1 MSSRPIRAALL
12 SVYHKDRL
20 APLVQVLRQHGVTLY
35 STGGTQKF
43 LEEEGAEVT
52 AVEDLTG
59 FPEVFGGR
67 VKTLHPKVFGG
78 ILHRRHDV
86 GDLAEAEQHAIPP
99 IDLVVVDLYPFEE
112 TVASGAEEQDVIEKI
127 DIGGIS
133 LLRAAAKNYRDV
145 LVVSS
150 RDQYAAVTELLT
162 AKNGSTDL
170 EDRRQYAAAAF
181 AATSH
186 YDTEIA
192 KYFAPNEGTEVRKE
206 ESTNGNS
213 AAVKSSFLIPDS
225 SLSGAS
231 TPLRYGENPHQAGTF
246 YGDLA
251 ALFDQLHGKQLSYN
265 NLVDVDAAVALM
277 AEFTDGQPACAILK
291 HTNACGVAQAATLPE
306 AYLNALSCDPTSAFG
321 GVIVVNKEVD
331 AATAAELNQ
340 LFFEVLIAPGYAAE
354 ALPVLQSKKNR
365 ILLKQK
371 PVQFPAKQVK
381 TLLNGIIEQD
391 ADRQSESAADF
402 RVVTQS
408 APTAAETEALVFA
421 GKVCKHTKSNT
432 IVLARAGQLLASGVG
447 QTSRVDAL
455 RQAIEKARA
464 FGFDL
469 HGAVMASDAF
479 FPFPDCV
486 EIAGAAGIR
495 AVVQPGGS
503 IKDADSTRAADELGM
518 AMVLTGVRHFKH

>member
-43 LEEEGAEVT
+43 LEDEGAKVT

-78 ILHRRHDV
+78 ILHRRHEMA
-86 GDLAEAEQHAIPP
+86 DLAEAEHHDIPP

-112 TVASGAEEQDVIEKI
+112 TVASGAAEADVIEKI

-150 RDQYAAVTELLT
+150 RDQYAAVTELLA
-162 AKNGSTDL
+162 AKDGGTDL

-181 AATSH
+181 ATTSH
-186 YDTEIA
+186 YDTEIFGYLSQGTA
-192 KYFAPNEGTEVRKE
+192 MAGAALRLSEGP
-206 ESTNGNS
+206 
-213 AAVKSSFLIPDS
+213 A
-225 SLSGAS
+225 
-231 TPLRYGENPHQAGTF
+231 TPLRYGEIPHQAGTF
-246 YGDLA
+246 YGDLS

-277 AEFTDGQPACAILK
+277 AEFTDGEPACAILK
-291 HTNACGVAQAATLPE
+291 HTNACGVAQASSLRE
-306 AYLNALSCDPTSAFG
+306 AYVNALSCDPTSAFG
-321 GVIVVNKEVD
+321 GVIIVNKEVD

-340 LFFEVLIAPGYAAE
+340 LFFEVLIAPGFAAE
-354 ALPVLQSKKNR
+354 ALPVLQSKKIR
-365 ILLKQK
+365 ILLRQK
-371 PVQFPAKQVK
+371 PVAFPAKQVK

-391 ADRQSESAADF
+391 ADRQVELAADF
-402 RVVTQS
+402 KTVTQS
-408 APTAAETEALVFA
+408 APTAEEVKALEFA
-421 GKVCKHTKSNT
+421 GKICKHTKSNT

-503 IKDADSTRAADELGM
+503 IKDADSIKTADELGM